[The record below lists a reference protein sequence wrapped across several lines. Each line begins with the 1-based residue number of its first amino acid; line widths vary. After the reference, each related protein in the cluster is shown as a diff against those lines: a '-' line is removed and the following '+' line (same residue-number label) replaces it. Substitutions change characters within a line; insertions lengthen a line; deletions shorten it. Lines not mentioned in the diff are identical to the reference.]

1 MSGEPVRRA
10 PVRRTQVRKN
20 VPQIETVPVDD
31 APVVVTSVE
40 ETPTEVPETTPA
52 ATVTE
57 ASAATVTVSADNT
70 AGDSSNTPDRE
81 WDHAVFRDLLAV
93 PKSKNSVPTLTC
105 IDKGFYKRYFIIDV
119 DGDAFKRAW
128 SYYRANHEEPTAD
141 EFVTLVLRILEQGMP
156 RMYRAVSYVPLV

>member
-10 PVRRTQVRKN
+10 PVRRTPVRRD
-20 VPQIETVPVDD
+20 VPPVGTVAVDD
-31 APVVVTSVE
+31 APVTV
-40 ETPTEVPETTPA
+40 TPTEVTPPEVPETAPA
-52 ATVTE
+52 VPTE
-57 ASAATVTVSADNT
+57 ASAVAVTVSVDNT
-70 AGDSSNTPDRE
+70 AGDTSDTHDRE

-93 PKSKNSVPTLTC
+93 PKSKNSVPTLAC